1 VSALDRRTGLALTGP
16 IIPLESSTEERR
28 MNLPFDLQPTEEP
41 GLLLRRHWL
50 HLYPRLAAVLLVAVL
65 PAFLWVATTMLT
77 DVSGTARLVA
87 IGVSIL
93 WTLVWAIRAYFLWY
107 RYQHDVWAV
116 TNQRIVDSLKR
127 DWFHHQLSSADLI
140 DIEDVSVHREGPLRT
155 MFDYGDVR
163 VQTAAQQPHFVLSA
177 IPHPRQ
183 VLTTIDAMRD
193 VARREHTGIR

>member
-1 VSALDRRTGLALTGP
+1 
-16 IIPLESSTEERR
+16 
-28 MNLPFDLQPTEEP
+28 MNLPFDLQATEEP
-41 GLLLRRHWL
+41 ALLLRRHWL
-50 HLYPRLAAVLLVAVL
+50 HLYPRLAALLLLALL
-65 PAFLWVATTMLT
+65 PAFLWIASTMFT
-77 DVSGTARLVA
+77 DVDGTARFVA
-87 IGVSIL
+87 IGASIL
-93 WTLVWAIRAYFLWY
+93 WTAFWVVRAYFLWY

-127 DWFHHQLSSADLI
+127 HWFHHQMSSADLI
-140 DIEDVSVHREGPLRT
+140 DIEDVSIHREGPLRT

-193 VARREHTGIR
+193 VARREHSGMR